1 MAVLK
6 FRVSWEEDDAIYR
19 DVLVKHTQNFQDLH
33 IIILKA
39 FEFDQKHNATFY
51 RSNHTWQRG
60 REISKE
66 VYDRAYKVA
75 PLLMEETI
83 IGTEILDTNQHFIY
97 EYDFV
102 KSWSFLIQLIQ
113 VIKNADAD
121 MTLEYPIVSRIEG
134 VGPMQYGTKGLLG
147 EKFAD
152 IEEKYDLN
160 EAADGFGEEGEE
172 EDAHASDDGENSS
185 DDGGDDGDNAEDSD
199 EEDADASDE
208 GDDAEQNKQDNES
221 SSEFFEGEAF

>member
-33 IIILKA
+33 FIILKA
-39 FEFDQKHNATFY
+39 FEFDQKHDATFY
-51 RSNHTWQRG
+51 RSNDTWQRG

-66 VYDRAYKVA
+66 VYDRIYKVA
-75 PLLMEETI
+75 PLLMEETV
-83 IGTEILDTNQHFIY
+83 IGTEIIDTNQHFIY

-113 VIKNADAD
+113 VVKNADAD
-121 MTLEYPIVSRIEG
+121 MTLEYPLVSRIEG

-160 EAADGFGEEGEE
+160 EAAEGFGEEGEE
-172 EDAHASDDGENSS
+172 DAHASDV
-185 DDGGDDGDNAEDSD
+185 GDNAEDSD
-199 EEDADASDE
+199 EEEDADASDDG
-208 GDDAEQNKQDNES
+208 GDDDSEDDNKQDNES
-221 SSEFFEGEAF
+221 GSGFFEGEAF

>member
-6 FRVSWEEDDAIYR
+6 FRVYWEEDDAIYR

-33 IIILKA
+33 TIILKA
-39 FEFDQKHNATFY
+39 FEFDQKHDATFY
-51 RSNHTWQRG
+51 RSNDIWKRG

-66 VYDRAYKVA
+66 VYDREYKVP
-75 PLLMEETI
+75 PLLMAETAISSEI
-83 IGTEILDTNQHFIY
+83 IDTNQHFIY

-102 KSWSFLIQLIQ
+102 KSWSFLIELIQ

-121 MTLEYPIVSRIEG
+121 MNLEYPLVSRIEG

-160 EAADGFGEEGEE
+160 EGADGFGEEGE
-172 EDAHASDDGENSS
+172 DAHASDDGGDDS
-185 DDGGDDGDNAEDSD
+185 DDTEDSD
-199 EEDADASDE
+199 DDNEEDADDS
-208 GDDAEQNKQDNES
+208 KQDNES
-221 SSEFFEGEAF
+221 GSGFFEGEAF

>member
-33 IIILKA
+33 LIILKA
-39 FEFDQKHNATFY
+39 FEFDQKHDATFY
-51 RSNHTWQRG
+51 RSNDTWQRG

-83 IGTEILDTNQHFIY
+83 IGSEIIDTNQHFIY

-113 VIKNADAD
+113 VIKNVDAD
-121 MTLEYPIVSRIEG
+121 MTLEYPLVSRIEG

-160 EAADGFGEEGEE
+160 EAAEGFGEEGE
-172 EDAHASDDGENSS
+172 DAHA
-185 DDGGDDGDNAEDSD
+185 SD
-199 EEDADASDE
+199 EEDADASDDREEDADASDE
-208 GDDAEQNKQDNES
+208 GEDADDNKQDNES
-221 SSEFFEGEAF
+221 GSGFFEGEAF

>member
-33 IIILKA
+33 FIILKA
-39 FEFDQKHNATFY
+39 FEFDQKHDATFY
-51 RSNHTWQRG
+51 RSNDTWQRG

-83 IGTEILDTNQHFIY
+83 IGSEIIDTNQHFIY

-113 VIKNADAD
+113 VVKNADAD
-121 MTLEYPIVSRIEG
+121 MTLEYPLVSRIEG

-160 EAADGFGEEGEE
+160 EAAEGFGEEGEE
-172 EDAHASDDGENSS
+172 EDAHASDLG
-185 DDGGDDGDNAEDSD
+185 
-199 EEDADASDE
+199 EEDADASDDGGDHDADTDE
-208 GDDAEQNKQDNES
+208 GDADDNKQDNES
-221 SSEFFEGEAF
+221 GSGFFEGEAF

>member
-6 FRVSWEEDDAIYR
+6 FRVYWEEDDAIYR

-33 IIILKA
+33 TIILKA
-39 FEFDQKHNATFY
+39 FEFDQKHDATFY
-51 RSNHTWQRG
+51 RSNDTWQRG

-75 PLLMEETI
+75 PLLMAETV
-83 IGTEILDTNQHFIY
+83 IGTEIIDTNQHFIY

-113 VIKNADAD
+113 VIKNSDAD
-121 MTLEYPIVSRIEG
+121 MTLEYPLVSRIEG

-160 EAADGFGEEGEE
+160 EGADGFGEEGEE
-172 EDAHASDDGENSS
+172 EEDAHASDDR
-185 DDGGDDGDNAEDSD
+185 
-199 EEDADASDE
+199 EEDADASDDG
-208 GDDAEQNKQDNES
+208 GDDDSEEDNKQDNES
-221 SSEFFEGEAF
+221 GSGFFEGEAF

>member
-6 FRVSWEEDDAIYR
+6 FRVYWEEDDAIYR

-33 IIILKA
+33 TIILKA
-39 FEFDQKHNATFY
+39 FEFDQKHDATFY
-51 RSNHTWQRG
+51 RSNDTWQRG

-66 VYDRAYKVA
+66 VYDRPYKVP
-75 PLLMEETI
+75 PLLMAETAI
-83 IGTEILDTNQHFIY
+83 STEIIDTNQHFIY

-102 KSWSFLIQLIQ
+102 KSWSFLIALIQ

-121 MTLEYPIVSRIEG
+121 MNLEYPLVSRIEG

-160 EAADGFGEEGEE
+160 EGADGFGEEGEE
-172 EDAHASDDGENSS
+172 DAHASDDS
-185 DDGGDDGDNAEDSD
+185 DDADDDSDNDTEEDS
-199 EEDADASDE
+199 
-208 GDDAEQNKQDNES
+208 KDNES
-221 SSEFFEGEAF
+221 GSGFFEGEAF

>member
-6 FRVSWEEDDAIYR
+6 FRVYWEEDDAIYR

-33 IIILKA
+33 TIILKA
-39 FEFDQKHNATFY
+39 FEFDQKHDATFY
-51 RSNHTWQRG
+51 RSNDIWKRG

-66 VYDRAYKVA
+66 VYDREYKVP
-75 PLLMEETI
+75 PLLMAETAISSEI
-83 IGTEILDTNQHFIY
+83 IDTNQHFIY

-102 KSWSFLIQLIQ
+102 KSWSFLIELIQ

-121 MTLEYPIVSRIEG
+121 MNLEYPLVSRIEG

-160 EAADGFGEEGEE
+160 EGADGFGEEGEE
-172 EDAHASDDGENSS
+172 DTKGSDDVDDAEDSSDSDDDDTQEEDAHASDDE
-185 DDGGDDGDNAEDSD
+185 DNN
-199 EEDADASDE
+199 
-208 GDDAEQNKQDNES
+208 QES
-221 SSEFFEGEAF
+221 SGSEFFEGEAF

>member
-6 FRVSWEEDDAIYR
+6 FRVYWEEDDAIYR

-33 IIILKA
+33 TIILKA
-39 FEFDQKHNATFY
+39 FEFDQKHDATFY
-51 RSNHTWQRG
+51 RSNDIWKRG

-66 VYDRAYKVA
+66 VYDREYKVP
-75 PLLMEETI
+75 PLLMAETAISSEI
-83 IGTEILDTNQHFIY
+83 IDTNQHFIY

-102 KSWSFLIQLIQ
+102 KSWSFLIELIQ

-121 MTLEYPIVSRIEG
+121 MNLEYPLVSRIEG

-160 EAADGFGEEGEE
+160 EGAEGFGEEGEE

-185 DDGGDDGDNAEDSD
+185 DDEEEDAHASD
-199 EEDADASDE
+199 EEGNTSDE
-208 GDDAEQNKQDNES
+208 EGNNES
-221 SSEFFEGEAF
+221 GSGFFEGEAF

>member
-33 IIILKA
+33 ISILKA
-39 FEFDQKHNATFY
+39 FDFDQKHDATFY
-51 RSNHTWQRG
+51 RSNDTWQRG

-75 PLLMEETI
+75 PLLMEETT
-83 IGTEILDTNQHFIY
+83 IGTEIIDTNQHFIY

-113 VIKNADAD
+113 VVKNADAD
-121 MTLEYPIVSRIEG
+121 MTLEYPLVSRIEG

-172 EDAHASDDGENSS
+172 DAHAS
-185 DDGGDDGDNAEDSD
+185 DDGDNAEDSD
-199 EEDADASDE
+199 DTDEGEEDAEDN
-208 GDDAEQNKQDNES
+208 NKDNES
-221 SSEFFEGEAF
+221 GSEFFEGEAF

>member
-6 FRVSWEEDDAIYR
+6 FRVYWEEDDAIYR
-19 DVLVKHTQNFQDLH
+19 DVLVKHTQSFQDLH
-33 IIILKA
+33 LIILKA
-39 FEFDQKHNATFY
+39 FEFDQKHDATFY
-51 RSNHTWQRG
+51 RSNDTWQRG

-75 PLLMEETI
+75 PLLMEQTV
-83 IGTEILDTNQHFIY
+83 IGTEIIDTNQHFIY

-113 VIKNADAD
+113 VVKNANAD
-121 MTLEYPIVSRIEG
+121 MTLEYPLVSRIEG

-160 EAADGFGEEGEE
+160 EGAEGFGEEGEE
-172 EDAHASDDGENSS
+172 DTHAS

-199 EEDADASDE
+199 EEDAHASDDRGNTSDEE
-208 GDDAEQNKQDNES
+208 GNNES
-221 SSEFFEGEAF
+221 GSEFFEGEAF

>member
-6 FRVSWEEDDAIYR
+6 FRVYWEEDDAIYR

-33 IIILKA
+33 TVILKA
-39 FEFDQKHNATFY
+39 FEFDQKHDATFY
-51 RSNHTWQRG
+51 RSNDTWQRG

-75 PLLMEETI
+75 PLLMEETV
-83 IGTEILDTNQHFIY
+83 IGTEIIDTNQHFIY

-113 VIKNADAD
+113 VIKNSDAD
-121 MTLEYPIVSRIEG
+121 MTLEYPLVSRIEG

-160 EAADGFGEEGEE
+160 EGAEGFGEEGEE
-172 EDAHASDDGENSS
+172 EDVS
-185 DDGGDDGDNAEDSD
+185 EDSD
-199 EEDADASDE
+199 DTEDSDDSDE
-208 GDDAEQNKQDNES
+208 GDADDNKQDNES
-221 SSEFFEGEAF
+221 GSGFFEGEAF

>member
-33 IIILKA
+33 FIILKA
-39 FEFDQKHNATFY
+39 FEFDQKHDATFY
-51 RSNHTWQRG
+51 RSNDTWQRG

-66 VYDRAYKVA
+66 VYDRTYKVA
-75 PLLMEETI
+75 PLLMEETTIGSEI
-83 IGTEILDTNQHFIY
+83 IDTNQHFIY

-113 VIKNADAD
+113 VVKNADAD
-121 MTLEYPIVSRIEG
+121 MTLEYPLVSRIVG

-160 EAADGFGEEGEE
+160 EGADGFGEEGEE
-172 EDAHASDDGENSS
+172 DAHASDDG
-185 DDGGDDGDNAEDSD
+185 GDDG
-199 EEDADASDE
+199 EEDADASDDG
-208 GDDAEQNKQDNES
+208 GDDDSEDDNKQDNQS
-221 SSEFFEGEAF
+221 GSGFFEGEAF

>member
-33 IIILKA
+33 TIILKA
-39 FEFDQKHNATFY
+39 FEFDQKHDATFY
-51 RSNHTWQRG
+51 RSNDTWQRG

-75 PLLMEETI
+75 PLLMAETV
-83 IGTEILDTNQHFIY
+83 IGTEIIDTNQHFIY

-121 MTLEYPIVSRIEG
+121 MTLEYPLVSRIEG

-160 EAADGFGEEGEE
+160 EAAEGFGEEGE
-172 EDAHASDDGENSS
+172 EDAHASDDG
-185 DDGGDDGDNAEDSD
+185 GDDG
-199 EEDADASDE
+199 EEDADASDDG
-208 GDDAEQNKQDNES
+208 GDDESEDDNKQDNES
-221 SSEFFEGEAF
+221 GSGFFEGEAF